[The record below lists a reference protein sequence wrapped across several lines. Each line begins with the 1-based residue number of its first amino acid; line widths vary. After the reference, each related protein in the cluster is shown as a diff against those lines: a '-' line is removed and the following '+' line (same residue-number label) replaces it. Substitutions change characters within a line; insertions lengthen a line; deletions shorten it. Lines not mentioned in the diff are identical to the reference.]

1 MKNRMLLS
9 LSCLCVLL
17 AACASSGK
25 YSVSE
30 DEMLYVKR
38 KPSLEREN
46 YVFTDR
52 FGSQRIPDS
61 DSPHKK
67 DVFLEAHEFSFG
79 LALVKTKDGKW
90 QYIDRK
96 GNVVIAPDYDTCL
109 SFGEFSGA
117 GLGFKGLAIV
127 NNGGNRIF
135 SQSGWGDGGKYGLI
149 NTKGEEVLPVEYEE
163 IHNFGDIDRTRWR
176 IKKDGLY
183 GFIDEKAKIVI
194 PLQYTDAR
202 FFTDG
207 LAPVQKNGK
216 WGVINKKGRE
226 LVPFKYDK
234 VNIYSND
241 SIQVF
246 EKEKSFWIN
255 SKGRKI

>member
-1 MKNRMLLS
+1 M
-9 LSCLCVLL
+9 
-17 AACASSGK
+17 ACASSGK

-38 KPSLEREN
+38 KPSPEQGN

-52 FGSQRIPDS
+52 FGSQRIPDPES
-61 DSPHKK
+61 SKRK

-96 GNVVIAPDYDTCL
+96 GNVVISPDYDTCL

-117 GLGFKGLAIV
+117 GLGFKELAIV
-127 NNGGNRIF
+127 NNGGNRTF
-135 SQSGWGDGGKYGLI
+135 PQSGWGGGGKYGLI
-149 NTKGEEVLPVEYEE
+149 NTKGEVVLPVEYEE
-163 IHNFGDIDRTRWR
+163 IQNFDNIDRTRWR

-202 FFTDG
+202 FFNKG
-207 LAPVQKNGK
+207 LAPVQKNDK

-226 LVPFKYDK
+226 LVPLKYDK
-234 VNIYSND
+234 VAIFSND

-255 SKGRKI
+255 SKGQKI